1 MAHTLPPLFKEQTF
15 LSPDVCLKDIT
26 FETTSAANTW
36 LNEDSARGN
45 AYMISSAMGMDFVIM
60 APVFLWCKYNGG
72 TIRVLASLGLFYLIR
87 AQLMKYFFLMR
98 YHGYLFRFPGIG
110 SVVIAYHDT
119 NDFYYSGHIGS
130 STCFTLEAYAL
141 GHEKMALIAV
151 FIIIYEWTF
160 MCLTREHYIIDLL
173 SGFVIA
179 MTCHRVCEVLVYLV
193 DVLILGLKKKDRD
206 TLWYK
211 ACGRCGWLCCDA

>member
-1 MAHTLPPLFKEQTF
+1 
-15 LSPDVCLKDIT
+15 
-26 FETTSAANTW
+26 
-36 LNEDSARGN
+36 
-45 AYMISSAMGMDFVIM
+45 MISSAMGMDFVIM

-141 GHEKMALIAV
+141 GHKKMALIAV
-151 FIIIYEWTF
+151 CIVIYEWTF

-173 SGFVIA
+173 SGFVIS
-179 MTCHRVCEVLVYLV
+179 MTCHRVSEVFVYLI

-211 ACGRCGWLCCDA
+211 ACGRCGWLCCDASKLVSAQELDF